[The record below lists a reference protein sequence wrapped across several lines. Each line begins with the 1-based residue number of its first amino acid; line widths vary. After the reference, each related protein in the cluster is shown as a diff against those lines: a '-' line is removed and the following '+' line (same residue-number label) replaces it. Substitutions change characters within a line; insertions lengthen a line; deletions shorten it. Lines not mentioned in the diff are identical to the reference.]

1 MMKIGKNVYITN
13 NLNYQRYEVNCIPK
27 GDCVIFISYS
37 GETKTL
43 INMAKTCQKKN
54 IPFLS
59 LTSFGENTLS
69 QMSDAK
75 LYIST
80 RENLLSRMKEVC
92 HKIADTY
99 RGTVEIE
106 MVSTVPPLMCDP
118 QLTLEMAE
126 YMSQIGIE
134 GLKGIPNSN
143 GIRRFCY
150 YC

>member
-69 QMSDAK
+69 QMSDAIFLQEK
-75 LYIST
+75 IYRIILQILIVIYLFIFYWIYCM
-80 RENLLSRMKEVC
+80 LL
-92 HKIADTY
+92 IF
-99 RGTVEIE
+99 
-106 MVSTVPPLMCDP
+106 L
-118 QLTLEMAE
+118 
-126 YMSQIGIE
+126 
-134 GLKGIPNSN
+134 
-143 GIRRFCY
+143 
-150 YC
+150 

>member
-80 RENLLSRMKEVC
+80 RENLSHNIANFNSNLSIYFLLDLLYASYFSLDYENNFNK
-92 HKIADTY
+92 K
-99 RGTVEIE
+99 
-106 MVSTVPPLMCDP
+106 L
-118 QLTLEMAE
+118 QLTSKSE
-126 YMSQIGIE
+126 STRHS
-134 GLKGIPNSN
+134 SN
-143 GIRRFCY
+143 PILMDESKQC
-150 YC
+150 